1 VATCEQHIAAET
13 EIKPCAGAD
22 DGGIVAYAEQQV
34 GVGWLGAGEVAADE
48 AKFGKRGVGHFQAAL
63 VWDGL
68 VGGISGCLWG
78 GQLVLGL
85 ECKRCDYTLHYGAK
99 AA

>member
-13 EIKPCAGAD
+13 EVKPCAGAD

-34 GVGWLGAGEVAADE
+34 GVGWLGEGEMAADKVKF
-48 AKFGKRGVGHFQAAL
+48 AKGVGGHFQAAFF
-63 VWDGL
+63 GM
-68 VGGISGCLWG
+68 GGVVSGCLLG
-78 GQLVLGL
+78 GAACAMVRMERLAL
-85 ECKRCDYTLHYGAK
+85 YGAPNAK